1 MASFA
6 LIKELNEK
14 KDKNGNGYL
23 DLIVIG
29 SDKKEYPAKV
39 WRFDNNGQFEQNDVV
54 EIEYTLDNYKGKAQ
68 LTITTIKKA
77 PSEMIKEF
85 IPSSEYDGKVVFSML
100 LKKVNEFKDEELK
113 AIVKDIMLTNREAL
127 EVYPAAYRLH
137 HAIVG
142 GLMLHTASIVE
153 MAEKTCEVYP
163 NINRE
168 LLLSGAILH
177 DVAKTFEMQ
186 TGKTGLCS
194 GYTVA
199 GELIGHLVKGAIFID
214 ETAKKLGIDSEKVT
228 LLEHM
233 ILSHHGVPE
242 YGSPVRPMFLEA
254 EILSTLDALDAT
266 IFEINNATGKVEAGE
281 FTDRQWALDNR
292 KLFNHGLSSTEHK
305 VNLGE

>member
-6 LIKELNEK
+6 MIKELNEK
-14 KDKNGNGYL
+14 KDKNGNGFL
-23 DLIVIG
+23 DMTVIG
-29 SDKKEYPAKV
+29 SDKKEYTAKV
-39 WRFDNNGQFEQNDVV
+39 WRFENNGQFEAGQVI
-54 EIEYTLDNYKGKAQ
+54 EIEYTVDNYKGKPQ
-68 LTITTIKKA
+68 LNITTIKAA
-77 PSEMIKEF
+77 PDEMIKDF
-85 IPSSEYDGKVVFSML
+85 VPSSEYDGESVFNILINKVNNFNDDE
-100 LKKVNEFKDEELK
+100 LKK
-113 AIVKDIMLTNREAL
+113 IVSAIMLKNREKL

-153 MAEKTCEVYP
+153 MAEKTCQVYP

-177 DVAKTFEMQ
+177 DVAKTFEME
-186 TGKTGLCS
+186 TGKTGLCT
-194 GYTVA
+194 GYTVG
-199 GELIGHLVKGAIFID
+199 GELIGHLVKGAMYVE
-214 ETAKKLGIDSEKVT
+214 ETAKELGINSEKVT

-233 ILSHHGVPE
+233 ILSHHSQPE

-254 EILSTLDALDAT
+254 EILASLDCLDAT
-266 IFEINNATGKVEAGE
+266 IFEFNNATSKTEPGQ

>member
-85 IPSSEYDGKVVFSML
+85 IPASEYDGKVVFSML

-194 GYTVA
+194 GYTVG

-292 KLFNHGLSSTEHK
+292 KLFNHGLSSNEHK

>member
-6 LIKELNEK
+6 MIKELAEK

-23 DLIVIG
+23 DMTVIG
-29 SDKKEYPAKV
+29 SDKKEYPAKI
-39 WRFDNNGQFEQNDVV
+39 WRFENNGQFEAGEVV
-54 EIEYTLDNYKGKAQ
+54 EIEYTVDSYKGKTQ

-77 PSEMIKEF
+77 PDDMIKDF
-85 IPSSEYDGKVVFSML
+85 VPAAEYDGKTVFSML
-100 LKKVNEFKDEELK
+100 LEKANNFTDNDLK
-113 AIVKDIMLTNREAL
+113 QLVTSIMLKNREKL

-153 MAEKTCEVYP
+153 MAEKTCKVYP

-168 LLLSGAILH
+168 LLISGAILH
-177 DVAKTFEMQ
+177 DVAKTFEME
-186 TGKTGLCS
+186 TSKTGLCS
-194 GYTVA
+194 GYSIG
-199 GELIGHLVKGAIFID
+199 GELIGHLVKGAMYIE
-214 ETAKKLGIDSEKVT
+214 ETAKELGIDEEKAI

-266 IFEINNATGKVEAGE
+266 IFEINNATGKIEAGK
-281 FTDRQWALDNR
+281 FTERQWALDNR

>member
-6 LIKELNEK
+6 MIKELNEK
-14 KDKNGNGYL
+14 KDKNGNGFL
-23 DLIVIG
+23 DMTVIG
-29 SDKKEYPAKV
+29 SDKKEYAAKV
-39 WRFDNNGQFEQNDVV
+39 WRFENNGQFEAGQVI
-54 EIEYTLDNYKGKAQ
+54 EIEYTVDNYKGKSQ
-68 LTITTIKKA
+68 LNITSIKAA
-77 PSEMIKEF
+77 PDEMIKDF
-85 IPSSEYDGKVVFSML
+85 VPSSEYNGETVFTILLNKVNNFKDNE
-100 LKKVNEFKDEELK
+100 LKK
-113 AIVKDIMLTNREAL
+113 IVSSIMLKNREKL
-127 EVYPAAYRLH
+127 QVYPAAYRLH

-153 MAEKTCEVYP
+153 MAEKTCLVYP

-177 DVAKTFEMQ
+177 DVAKTFEME
-186 TGKTGLCS
+186 TGKTGLCT
-194 GYTVA
+194 GYSVG
-199 GELIGHLVKGAIFID
+199 GELIGHLVKGAMFVE
-214 ETAKKLGIDSEKVT
+214 ETAKELGIEGEKVI

-233 ILSHHGVPE
+233 ILSHHSEPE

-254 EILSTLDALDAT
+254 EILSALDSLDAT
-266 IFEINNATGKVEAGE
+266 IFEINNATSKTEAGE

>member
-85 IPSSEYDGKVVFSML
+85 IPASEYDGKVVFSML

-292 KLFNHGLSSTEHK
+292 KLFNHGLSSNEHK

>member
-54 EIEYTLDNYKGKAQ
+54 EIEYMLDNYKGKAQ

-85 IPSSEYDGKVVFSML
+85 IPASEYDGKVVFSML

-127 EVYPAAYRLH
+127 EIYPAAYRLH

-292 KLFNHGLSSTEHK
+292 KLFNHGLSSNEHK